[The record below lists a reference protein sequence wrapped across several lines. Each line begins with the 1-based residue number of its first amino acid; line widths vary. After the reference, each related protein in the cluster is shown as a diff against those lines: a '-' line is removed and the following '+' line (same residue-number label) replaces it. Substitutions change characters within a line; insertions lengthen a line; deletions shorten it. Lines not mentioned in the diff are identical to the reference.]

1 MLNLGA
7 KRKVIISL
15 RTVTD
20 PTTLNG
26 VCDCIPT
33 ACQKSC
39 TEYMPALSFYLV
51 CLFLSGIMY
60 KKTFVSEKGVSASI
74 WPRTNHQT
82 KKHTAMTSKLQL
94 HLPLSQP
101 TIFISPAS
109 HVVLSQCGGYMVVS
123 QFPLHSHTCTRTH
136 IHIGQGS
143 LSSFPSSSFCP

>member
-7 KRKVIISL
+7 KSKVIISL
-15 RTVTD
+15 RTGRPHHIKRSLWLHTHCLSKVIHW
-20 PTTLNG
+20 
-26 VCDCIPT
+26 VY
-33 ACQKSC
+33 ACSKFLFSVLVFVRNHVQKN
-39 TEYMPALSFYLV
+39 
-51 CLFLSGIMY
+51 I
-60 KKTFVSEKGVSASI
+60 VSEKGVSASI
-74 WPRTNHQT
+74 WPQTNHQT
-82 KKHTAMTSKLQL
+82 TTHTAMTSKLQL

-101 TIFISPAS
+101 TIFMSPAS